1 MLNNDWKDIVSGG
14 GVGEEFTSIDSMK
27 QYKIQVNLEILE
39 GCSYMCP
46 GCFVKRKGN
55 WNPRSITT
63 FHSLAYELKDR
74 DDIVLDDIV
83 IGPTDFYGAQ
93 NLEEIINNL
102 KLADAIL
109 MMPEDNRNIQHN
121 CSILGSLSEKDIES
135 KIKSIENSPLGK
147 VVEAWDVQI
156 ALDLNRLMNDPEYLN
171 ALDERIETFKNSSL
185 NFEISMATNIV
196 QGVED
201 ILYPAIDFVRSKY
214 ETVIE
219 VLPSVV
225 RSFNHSAK
233 HGNKLFEWNDML
245 SRLAVDPHRF
255 KNKFHFLQGDVSHKA
270 FHYSVVSI
278 YHGDMYLSP
287 FIYENAQ
294 IHTDDFKVDDS
305 WHWLPDADISDY
317 ILKKKDEVVVSQME
331 KSGDKECGSCKYLN
345 ICVNRMVP
353 MIMDTVFDGRKE
365 CILNK
370 DVIALFDDE
379 VYHGNS
385 Y

>member
-1 MLNNDWKDIVSGG
+1 MLTDEWKNIVTKGHKL
-14 GVGEEFTSIDSMK
+14 EEFTAVSSMT

-55 WNPRSITT
+55 WNPNSIAT

-93 NLEEIINNL
+93 NLEEIINNQR
-102 KLADAIL
+102 LADAIS
-109 MMPEDNRNIQHN
+109 MIPKDNRNIQHN
-121 CSILGSLSEKDIES
+121 CSILGSLSEKDIEG
-135 KIKSIENSPLGK
+135 KIKAIENSPLGK
-147 VVEAWDVQI
+147 AVEAWDVQI
-156 ALDLNRLMNDPEYLN
+156 ALDLNRLMNDQKYLD
-171 ALDERIETFKNSSL
+171 ALDKRVNTFKNSSL

-201 ILYPAIDFVRSKY
+201 IIYEAIEFVRTRY

-245 SRLAVDPHRF
+245 SKLSIDTKRF
-255 KNKFHFLQGDVSHKA
+255 KEKFHFLQGDVSHKV
-270 FHYSVVSI
+270 FHYSVLSI

-287 FIYENAQ
+287 FVYENAQ
-294 IHTDDFKVDDS
+294 IHTDDFKVDNG
-305 WHWLPDADISDY
+305 WLWLPDADISDY
-317 ILKKKDEVVVSQME
+317 ILDKKNEIVQRQIKES
-331 KSGDKECGSCKYLN
+331 SDKECGSCKYLN
-345 ICVNRMVP
+345 ICANRMVP
-353 MIMDTVFDGRKE
+353 MIMDTVFKGRKE

-370 DVIALFDDE
+370 EVIALFDDE
-379 VYHGNS
+379 IYRGCS
-385 Y
+385 

>member
-1 MLNNDWKDIVSGG
+1 MA
-14 GVGEEFTSIDSMK
+14 F
-27 QYKIQVNLEILE
+27 
-39 GCSYMCP
+39 
-46 GCFVKRKGN
+46 
-55 WNPRSITT
+55 
-63 FHSLAYELKDR
+63 ELKDR
-74 DDIVLDDIV
+74 TDIVLDDIV

-93 NLEEIINNL
+93 NLEEIINNQR
-102 KLADAIL
+102 LADAIS

-121 CSILGSLSEKDIES
+121 CSILGSLSEKDIEG
-135 KIKSIENSPLGK
+135 KIKAIENSLLGK

-156 ALDLNRLMNDPEYLN
+156 ALDLNRLMNDQVYLD
-171 ALDERIETFKNSSL
+171 ALDERVETFKNSSL

-201 ILYPAIDFVRSKY
+201 ILFPAIEFVRARY

-233 HGNKLFEWNDML
+233 HGDKLFEWNDML
-245 SRLAVDPHRF
+245 TRLAADPHKF

-294 IHTDDFKVDDS
+294 IHTDDFKVDNG
-305 WHWLPDADISDY
+305 WLWLPDTDITDY
-317 ILKKKDEVVVSQME
+317 ILKKKDEVVVSQIE
-331 KSGDKECGSCKYLN
+331 NSGNKECGSCKYLN
-345 ICVNRMVP
+345 ICANRMVP

-370 DVIALFDDE
+370 DVIGLYDDE

>member
-1 MLNNDWKDIVSGG
+1 MLNNEWKDIVSGG
-14 GVGEEFTSIDSMK
+14 GIGEEFTSIDSMK

-46 GCFVKRKGN
+46 GCFVKRRGN
-55 WNPRSITT
+55 WNPKSIAL
-63 FHSLAYELKDR
+63 FHELAYELKDR

-83 IGPTDFYGAQ
+83 IGPTDFYGAE
-93 NLEEIINNL
+93 NLVDIINNPR
-102 KLADAIL
+102 LADAIL
-109 MMPEDNRNIQHN
+109 MMPEDNRNVQHN
-121 CSILGSLSEKDIES
+121 CSILGSLSEKDIQG
-135 KIKSIENSPLGK
+135 KIKAIEESPLGK

-156 ALDLNRLMNDPEYLN
+156 ALDLNRLMNDPEYLI
-171 ALDERIETFKNSSL
+171 ALDERVETFKNSSL

-201 ILYPAIDFVRSKY
+201 ILFPAIDFVRSKY

-233 HGNKLFEWNDML
+233 HGDKLFEWNDML
-245 SRLAVDPHRF
+245 TRLAVDPYRF

-270 FHYSVVSI
+270 FHYSVVSL
-278 YHGDMYLSP
+278 HQGNMYMSP

-294 IHTDDFKVDDS
+294 IHTDDFKVDVDGNIVDS
-305 WHWLPDADISDY
+305 
-317 ILKKKDEVVVSQME
+317 ILNKKNKVVNDQIEQS
-331 KSGDKECGSCKYLN
+331 SDKECGSCKYLN
-345 ICVNRMVP
+345 ICANRMVP
-353 MIMDTVFDGRKE
+353 IIMDTVFNGRKE

-370 DVIALFDDE
+370 DVISLYDDE

>member
-14 GVGEEFTSIDSMK
+14 GIGEEFTSIDSMK

-46 GCFVKRKGN
+46 GCFVKRRGN
-55 WNPRSITT
+55 WNPKSINL
-63 FHSLAYELKDR
+63 FHTLAYELKDR
-74 DDIVLDDIV
+74 TDIVLDDIV
-83 IGPTDFYGAQ
+83 IGPTDFYGAE
-93 NLEEIINNL
+93 NLIDIINNVR
-102 KLADAIL
+102 LADAIK

-121 CSILGSLSEKDIES
+121 CSILGSLSEKDIQG
-135 KIKSIENSPLGK
+135 KIKAIEESPLGK
-147 VVEAWDVQI
+147 VVESWDVQI
-156 ALDLNRLMNDPEYLN
+156 ALDLNRLMTDQEYVE
-171 ALDERIETFKNSSL
+171 ALDERVETFKNSSL

-196 QGVED
+196 SGVEE
-201 ILYPAIDFVRSKY
+201 ILYPAIDYIRSKY

-233 HGNKLFEWNDML
+233 HGDKLFEWNDML
-245 SRLAVDPHRF
+245 TRLAVDPHRF

-270 FHYSVVSI
+270 FHYSVVSLYQGNI
-278 YHGDMYLSP
+278 YMSP
-287 FIYENAQ
+287 FVYENAQ
-294 IHTDDFKVDDS
+294 LHTEDFKVHVDG
-305 WHWLPDADISDY
+305 DIYAS
-317 ILKKKDEVVVSQME
+317 ILHKKNSIVNSQIE
-331 KSGDKECGSCKYLN
+331 ESVDKECGSCKYLN
-345 ICVNRMVP
+345 ICANRMVP
-353 MIMDTVFDGRKE
+353 MMMDNVFNGRKE

>member
-1 MLNNDWKDIVSGG
+1 MLNNEWKDIVSGG
-14 GVGEEFTSIDSMK
+14 GIGEEFTSVDSMK

-46 GCFVKRKGN
+46 GCFVKRRGN
-55 WNPRSITT
+55 WNPKSISL
-63 FHSLAYELKDR
+63 FHELSYELKDR
-74 DDIVLDDIV
+74 EDVVLDDIV
-83 IGPTDFYGAQ
+83 IGPTDFYGAE
-93 NLEEIINNL
+93 NLIDIINNPR
-102 KLADAIL
+102 LADAIL
-109 MMPEDNRNIQHN
+109 MMPKDNRNIQHN
-121 CSILGSLSEKDIES
+121 CSILGSLSEKDIQG
-135 KIKSIENSPLGK
+135 KIKAIEESPLGK

-156 ALDLNRLMNDPEYLN
+156 ALDLNRLMNDQEYLN

-196 QGVED
+196 HGVED

-233 HGNKLFEWNDML
+233 HGDKLFEWNDML
-245 SRLAVDPHRF
+245 TRLAIDQHRF

-270 FHYSVVSI
+270 FNYSVVSL
-278 YHGDMYLSP
+278 HQGNMYMSP

-294 IHTDDFKVDDS
+294 LHNDAFKVNIDGNIVDS
-305 WHWLPDADISDY
+305 
-317 ILKKKDEVVVSQME
+317 ILNKKNKVVNDQIEQS
-331 KSGDKECGSCKYLN
+331 SDKECGSCKYLN
-345 ICVNRMVP
+345 ICANRMVP

-370 DVIALFDDE
+370 DVIGLYDDE

>member
-1 MLNNDWKDIVSGG
+1 MLNDEWKNIVAKGHKL
-14 GVGEEFTSIDSMK
+14 EEFTAVSSMS

-55 WNPRSITT
+55 WNPNSIAT
-63 FHSLAYELKDR
+63 FHSLALELKDR

-93 NLEEIINNL
+93 NLEDIINNQR
-102 KLADAIL
+102 LADAIL

-121 CSILGSLSEKDIES
+121 CSILGSLSEKDIEG
-135 KIKSIENSPLGK
+135 KIKSIENSLLGK
-147 VVEAWDVQI
+147 AVEAWDVQI
-156 ALDLNRLMNDPEYLN
+156 ALDLNRLMNDQEYLN
-171 ALDERIETFKNSSL
+171 ALDERVETFKNSSL

-201 ILYPAIDFVRSKY
+201 ILFPAIEFVRAKY

-245 SRLAVDPHRF
+245 TRLSADPHRF

-294 IHTDDFKVDDS
+294 IHTDDFKVDNG
-305 WHWLPDADISDY
+305 WLWLPDADISEY
-317 ILKKKDEVVVSQME
+317 ILNKKNAIVKSQIKE
-331 KSGDKECGSCKYLN
+331 STDKECGSCKYLN
-345 ICVNRMVP
+345 ICANRMVP
-353 MIMDTVFDGRKE
+353 MIMDTVFNGRKE

-370 DVIALFDDE
+370 DVISLFDNE

>member
-14 GVGEEFTSIDSMK
+14 GIGEEFTSIDSMK

-46 GCFVKRKGN
+46 GCFVKRRGN
-55 WNPRSITT
+55 WNPKSIAL
-63 FHSLAYELKDR
+63 FHELAYELKDR
-74 DDIVLDDIV
+74 NDIVLDDIV
-83 IGPTDFYGAQ
+83 IGPTDFYGAE
-93 NLEEIINNL
+93 NLIDIINNPR
-102 KLADAIL
+102 LADAIL

-121 CSILGSLSEKDIES
+121 CSILGSLSEKDIQG
-135 KIKSIENSPLGK
+135 KIKAIEESPLGE

-156 ALDLNRLMNDPEYLN
+156 ALDLNRLMNDPEYLI
-171 ALDERIETFKNSSL
+171 ALDERVETFKNSSL

-233 HGNKLFEWNDML
+233 HGDKLFEWNDML
-245 SRLAVDPHRF
+245 TRLAVDPYRF

-270 FHYSVVSI
+270 FHYSVVSL
-278 YHGDMYLSP
+278 HQGNMYMSP

-294 IHTDDFKVDDS
+294 IHTDAFKVNIDGTIVDS
-305 WHWLPDADISDY
+305 
-317 ILKKKDEVVVSQME
+317 ILNKKDTIVNDQIEQS
-331 KSGDKECGSCKYLN
+331 SDKECGSCKYLN
-345 ICVNRMVP
+345 ICANRMVP
-353 MIMDTVFDGRKE
+353 VIMDTVFDGRKE

-370 DVIALFDDE
+370 DVIGLYDDE

>member
-14 GVGEEFTSIDSMK
+14 GAGEEFTSIDSMK

>member
-14 GVGEEFTSIDSMK
+14 GIGEEFTSIDSMK

-46 GCFVKRKGN
+46 GCFVKRRGN
-55 WNPRSITT
+55 WNPKSIAL
-63 FHSLAYELKDR
+63 FHELAYELKDR
-74 DDIVLDDIV
+74 NDIVLDDIV
-83 IGPTDFYGAQ
+83 IGPTDFYGAE
-93 NLEEIINNL
+93 NLIDIINNPR
-102 KLADAIL
+102 LADAIL

-121 CSILGSLSEKDIES
+121 CSILGSLSEKDIQG
-135 KIKSIENSPLGK
+135 KIKAIEESPLGK

-156 ALDLNRLMNDPEYLN
+156 ALDLNRLMNDPEYLI
-171 ALDERIETFKNSSL
+171 ALDERVETFKNSSL

-233 HGNKLFEWNDML
+233 HGDKLFEWNDML
-245 SRLAVDPHRF
+245 TRLAVDPYRF

-270 FHYSVVSI
+270 FHYSVVSL
-278 YHGDMYLSP
+278 HQGNMYMSP

-294 IHTDDFKVDDS
+294 IHTDAFKVNIDGNIVDS
-305 WHWLPDADISDY
+305 
-317 ILKKKDEVVVSQME
+317 ILNKKDTIVNDQIEQS
-331 KSGDKECGSCKYLN
+331 SDKECGSCKYLN
-345 ICVNRMVP
+345 ICANRMVP
-353 MIMDTVFDGRKE
+353 IIMDTVFDGRKE

-370 DVIALFDDE
+370 DVISLYDDE

>member
-1 MLNNDWKDIVSGG
+1 MLNNDWKNIIEGG
-14 GVGEEFTSIDSMK
+14 RGEEFASINSMK
-27 QYKIQVNLEILE
+27 EYKIQVNLEILE

-55 WNPRSITT
+55 WNPNSIAT
-63 FHSLAYELKDR
+63 FHSLALELKDR
-74 DDIVLDDIV
+74 TDIVLDDIV

-93 NLEEIINNL
+93 NLEEIINNQR
-102 KLADAIL
+102 LADAIL

-121 CSILGSLSEKDIES
+121 CSILGSLSEKDIEG

-156 ALDLNRLMNDPEYLN
+156 ALDLNRLMNDQEYLD
-171 ALDERIETFKNSSL
+171 ALDERVETFKNSSL

-201 ILYPAIDFVRSKY
+201 ILFPAIEFVRAKY

-233 HGNKLFEWNDML
+233 HGDKLFQWNDML
-245 SRLAVDPHRF
+245 TRLAADPHRF

-270 FHYSVVSI
+270 FHYSVISI

-294 IHTDDFKVDDS
+294 IHKDDFKVDNG
-305 WHWLPDADISDY
+305 WLWLPDADITDY
-317 ILKKKDEVVVSQME
+317 ILNKKNELVESQIE
-331 KSGDKECGSCKYLN
+331 KSFDKECGSCRYLN
-345 ICVNRMVP
+345 ICANRLVP
-353 MIMDTVFDGRKE
+353 IIMDTVFDGRKE

-370 DVIALFDDE
+370 DVISLFDNE

>member
-1 MLNNDWKDIVSGG
+1 MLNNEWKDIVSGG
-14 GVGEEFTSIDSMK
+14 GIGEEFTSIDSMK

-46 GCFVKRKGN
+46 GCFVKRRGN
-55 WNPRSITT
+55 WNPKSIAL
-63 FHSLAYELKDR
+63 FHELAYELKDR

-83 IGPTDFYGAQ
+83 IGPTDFYGAE
-93 NLEEIINNL
+93 NLVDIINNPR
-102 KLADAIL
+102 LADAIL

-121 CSILGSLSEKDIES
+121 CSILGSLSEKDIQG
-135 KIKSIENSPLGK
+135 KIKAIEESPLGK

-156 ALDLNRLMNDPEYLN
+156 ALDLNRLMNDPEYLI
-171 ALDERIETFKNSSL
+171 ALDERVETFKNSSL

-201 ILYPAIDFVRSKY
+201 ILFPAIDFVRSKY

-233 HGNKLFEWNDML
+233 HGDKLFEWNDML
-245 SRLAVDPHRF
+245 TRLAVDPYRF

-270 FHYSVVSI
+270 FHYSVVSL
-278 YHGDMYLSP
+278 HQGNMYMSP

-294 IHTDDFKVDDS
+294 IHTDDFKVDVDGNIVDS
-305 WHWLPDADISDY
+305 
-317 ILKKKDEVVVSQME
+317 ILNKKNKVVNDQIEQS
-331 KSGDKECGSCKYLN
+331 SDKECGSCKYLN
-345 ICVNRMVP
+345 ICANRMVP

-370 DVIALFDDE
+370 DVIGLYDDE

>member
-14 GVGEEFTSIDSMK
+14 GMGEEFTSVDSMK
-27 QYKIQVNLEILE
+27 TYKIQVNLEILE

-55 WNPRSITT
+55 WNPNSIAT

-93 NLEEIINNL
+93 NLEEIINNQR
-102 KLADAIL
+102 LADAIL

-121 CSILGSLSEKDIES
+121 CSILGSLSEKDIEG

-147 VVEAWDVQI
+147 VVEGWDVQI
-156 ALDLNRLMNDPEYLN
+156 ALDLNRLMNDPEYLD
-171 ALDERIETFKNSSL
+171 ALDERVETFKNSSL

-201 ILYPAIDFVRSKY
+201 ILYPAIDFVRSRY

-270 FHYSVVSI
+270 FHYSVISI

-294 IHTDDFKVDDS
+294 LHTDDFKVDNS
-305 WHWLPDADISDY
+305 WLWLPDADITDY
-317 ILKKKDEVVVSQME
+317 ILKKKDEIVVSQIE
-331 KSGDKECGSCKYLN
+331 KSVDKECGTCKYLN
-345 ICVNRMVP
+345 ICANRMVP

>member
-1 MLNNDWKDIVSGG
+1 MLNNEWANIVNNGG
-14 GVGEEFTSIDSMK
+14 RLEEFTAINQMK

-46 GCFVKRKGN
+46 GCFVKRRGN
-55 WNPRSITT
+55 WNPQSINL

-74 DDIVLDDIV
+74 TDVVLDDIV
-83 IGPTDFYGAQ
+83 IGPTDFYGAE
-93 NLEEIINNL
+93 NLIDIINNPR
-102 KLADAIL
+102 LADAIS
-109 MMPEDNRNIQHN
+109 MMPKDNRNIQHN
-121 CSILGSLSEKDIES
+121 CSILGSLSEKDIRG
-135 KIKSIENSPLGK
+135 KIKAIEESPLGK

-156 ALDLNRLMNDPEYLN
+156 ALDLNRLMNDQAYVA
-171 ALDERIETFKNSSL
+171 ALDERLETFKNSSL

-201 ILYPAIDFVRSKY
+201 ILYSAIEYVRMMY

-219 VLPSVV
+219 VLLSVV

-233 HGNKLFEWNDML
+233 HGDKLFEWNDML
-245 SRLAVDPHRF
+245 TRLAADPYRF

-270 FHYSVVSI
+270 FHYSVVSL
-278 YHGDMYLSP
+278 HQGNMYMSP

-294 IHTDDFKVDDS
+294 LHNDAFKVNVDGSIVDS
-305 WHWLPDADISDY
+305 
-317 ILKKKDEVVVSQME
+317 ILNKKNEVVNDQIEHSV
-331 KSGDKECGSCKYLN
+331 DKECGSCKYLN
-345 ICVNRMVP
+345 ICANRMVP

-370 DVIALFDDE
+370 SVIGLYDEE

>member
-1 MLNNDWKDIVSGG
+1 MLTDEWKNIVTKGHKL
-14 GVGEEFTSIDSMK
+14 EEFTAVSSMT

-55 WNPRSITT
+55 WNPNSIAT

-93 NLEEIINNL
+93 NLEEIINNQR
-102 KLADAIL
+102 LADAIS
-109 MMPEDNRNIQHN
+109 MIPKDNRNIQHN
-121 CSILGSLSEKDIES
+121 CSILGSLSEKDIEG
-135 KIKSIENSPLGK
+135 KIKAIENSPLGK
-147 VVEAWDVQI
+147 AVEAWDVQI
-156 ALDLNRLMNDPEYLN
+156 ALDLNRLMNDQKYLD
-171 ALDERIETFKNSSL
+171 ALDKRVETFKNSSL

-201 ILYPAIDFVRSKY
+201 IIYEAIEFVRTRY

-245 SRLAVDPHRF
+245 SKLSTDSKRF
-255 KNKFHFLQGDVSHKA
+255 KEKFHFLQGDVSHKV
-270 FHYSVVSI
+270 FHYAVLSI

-287 FIYENAQ
+287 FVYENAQ
-294 IHTDDFKVDDS
+294 IHTDDFKVDNG
-305 WHWLPDADISDY
+305 WLWLPDADISDY
-317 ILKKKDEVVVSQME
+317 ILDKKNEIVQKQIKES
-331 KSGDKECGSCKYLN
+331 SDKECGSCKYLN
-345 ICVNRMVP
+345 ICANRMVP
-353 MIMDTVFDGRKE
+353 MIMDTVFKGRKE

-370 DVIALFDDE
+370 EVIALFDDE
-379 VYHGNS
+379 IYRGCS
-385 Y
+385 

>member
-1 MLNNDWKDIVSGG
+1 MLNNDWKDIVTGG

-27 QYKIQVNLEILE
+27 TYKIQVNLEILE

-46 GCFVKRKGN
+46 GCFVKRRGN
-55 WNPRSITT
+55 WNPKSIAT

-83 IGPTDFYGAQ
+83 IGPTDFYGAE
-93 NLEEIINNL
+93 NLIDIINNPR
-102 KLADAIL
+102 LADAIL

-121 CSILGSLSEKDIES
+121 CSILGSLSEKDIQG
-135 KIKSIENSPLGK
+135 KIKAIEESPLGK
-147 VVEAWDVQI
+147 VVEGWDVQI
-156 ALDLNRLMNDPEYLN
+156 ALDLNRLMNDQEYLI
-171 ALDERIETFKNSSL
+171 ALDERVETFKNSSL

-294 IHTDDFKVDDS
+294 IHTDDFKVDVDGNIVDS
-305 WHWLPDADISDY
+305 
-317 ILKKKDEVVVSQME
+317 ILNKKNKIVNDQIEQS
-331 KSGDKECGSCKYLN
+331 SDKECGSCKYLN
-345 ICVNRMVP
+345 ICANRMVP
-353 MIMDTVFDGRKE
+353 MIMDTVFDGREE

-370 DVIALFDDE
+370 DVIGLFDDE

>member
-1 MLNNDWKDIVSGG
+1 MLNNDWKNIVDGG
-14 GVGEEFTSIDSMK
+14 RGEEFMSIDNMK

-46 GCFVKRKGN
+46 GCFVKRRGN
-55 WNPRSITT
+55 WNPKSIAL
-63 FHSLAYELKDR
+63 FHELAYELKDR
-74 DDIVLDDIV
+74 NDVVLDDIV
-83 IGPTDFYGAQ
+83 IGPTDFYGAE
-93 NLEEIINNL
+93 NLIDIINNPR
-102 KLADAIL
+102 LADAIL

-121 CSILGSLSEKDIES
+121 CSILGSLSEKDIQG
-135 KIKSIENSPLGK
+135 KIKAIEESPLGK

-156 ALDLNRLMNDPEYLN
+156 ALDLNRLMNDPEYLI
-171 ALDERIETFKNSSL
+171 ALDERVETFKNSSL

-201 ILYPAIDFVRSKY
+201 ILFPAIDFVRSKY

-233 HGNKLFEWNDML
+233 HGDKLFEWNDML
-245 SRLAVDPHRF
+245 TRLAVDPYRF

-270 FHYSVVSI
+270 FHYSVVSL
-278 YHGDMYLSP
+278 HQGNMYMSP

-294 IHTDDFKVDDS
+294 IHTDDFKVDVDGNIVDS
-305 WHWLPDADISDY
+305 
-317 ILKKKDEVVVSQME
+317 ILNKKDTIVNDQIEQS
-331 KSGDKECGSCKYLN
+331 SDKECGSCKYLN
-345 ICVNRMVP
+345 ICANRMVP
-353 MIMDTVFDGRKE
+353 IIMDTVFNGRKE

-370 DVIALFDDE
+370 DVIGLYDDE

>member
-1 MLNNDWKDIVSGG
+1 MLNDDWKNIVDGG
-14 GVGEEFTSIDSMK
+14 RGEEFVSIDSMK
-27 QYKIQVNLEILE
+27 EYKIQVNLEILE

-55 WNPRSITT
+55 WNPSSIAT

-74 DDIVLDDIV
+74 TDIVLDDIV

-93 NLEEIINNL
+93 NLEEIINNQR
-102 KLADAIL
+102 LADAIL

-121 CSILGSLSEKDIES
+121 CSILGSLSEKDIEG
-135 KIKSIENSPLGK
+135 KIKAIENSPLGK

-156 ALDLNRLMNDPEYLN
+156 ALDLNRLMNDQVYLD
-171 ALDERIETFKNSSL
+171 ALDERVETFKNSSL

-201 ILYPAIDFVRSKY
+201 ILFPAIEFVRSRY

-245 SRLAVDPHRF
+245 TRLAADPHRF

-270 FHYSVVSI
+270 FHYSVISI

-294 IHTDDFKVDDS
+294 IHTDDFKVDNG
-305 WHWLPDADISDY
+305 WLMLPDADITDY
-317 ILKKKDEVVVSQME
+317 ILKKKDEIVVKQIE
-331 KSGDKECGSCKYLN
+331 NSGSKECGDCKYLN

-370 DVIALFDDE
+370 DVISLYDDE

>member
-1 MLNNDWKDIVSGG
+1 MLNNDWKDIVTGG

-27 QYKIQVNLEILE
+27 TYKIQVNLEILE

-46 GCFVKRKGN
+46 GCFVKRRGN
-55 WNPRSITT
+55 WNPKSIAT

-83 IGPTDFYGAQ
+83 IGPTDFYGAE
-93 NLEEIINNL
+93 NLIDIINNPR
-102 KLADAIL
+102 LADAIL

-121 CSILGSLSEKDIES
+121 CSILGSLSEKDIQG
-135 KIKSIENSPLGK
+135 KIKAIEESPLGK
-147 VVEAWDVQI
+147 VVEGWDVQI
-156 ALDLNRLMNDPEYLN
+156 ALDLNRLMNDQEYLI
-171 ALDERIETFKNSSL
+171 ALDERVETFKNSSL

-233 HGNKLFEWNDML
+233 HGDKLFEWNDML

-294 IHTDDFKVDDS
+294 IHTDDFKVDVDGNIVDS
-305 WHWLPDADISDY
+305 
-317 ILKKKDEVVVSQME
+317 ILNKKNKIVNDQIEQS
-331 KSGDKECGSCKYLN
+331 SDKECGSCKYLN
-345 ICVNRMVP
+345 ICANRMVP
-353 MIMDTVFDGRKE
+353 MIMDTVFDGREE

-370 DVIALFDDE
+370 DVIGLFDDE

>member
-1 MLNNDWKDIVSGG
+1 MLNDEWKNIVAKGHKL
-14 GVGEEFTSIDSMK
+14 EEFTAVSSMS

-55 WNPRSITT
+55 WNPNSIAT
-63 FHSLAYELKDR
+63 FHSLALELKDR

-93 NLEEIINNL
+93 NLEDIINNQR
-102 KLADAIL
+102 LADAIL

-121 CSILGSLSEKDIES
+121 CSILGSLSEKDIEG
-135 KIKSIENSPLGK
+135 KIKSIENSLLGK
-147 VVEAWDVQI
+147 AVEAWDVQI
-156 ALDLNRLMNDPEYLN
+156 ALDLNRLMNDQEYLN
-171 ALDERIETFKNSSL
+171 ALDERVETFKNSSL

-201 ILYPAIDFVRSKY
+201 ILFPAIEFVRAKY

-245 SRLAVDPHRF
+245 TRLAADPHRF

-294 IHTDDFKVDDS
+294 IHTDDFKVDNG
-305 WHWLPDADISDY
+305 WLWLPDADISEY
-317 ILKKKDEVVVSQME
+317 ILNKKNAIVKSQIE
-331 KSGDKECGSCKYLN
+331 ESSDKECGSCKYLN
-345 ICVNRMVP
+345 ICANRMVP
-353 MIMDTVFDGRKE
+353 MIMDTVFNGRKE

-370 DVIALFDDE
+370 DVISLFDNE

>member
-14 GVGEEFTSIDSMK
+14 GAGEEFTSIDSMK

-93 NLEEIINNL
+93 NLEEIINNQ
-102 KLADAIL
+102 KLADAIM

>member
-1 MLNNDWKDIVSGG
+1 MLNDEWKNIVAKGHKL
-14 GVGEEFTSIDSMK
+14 EEFTAVSSMS

-55 WNPRSITT
+55 WNPNSIAT
-63 FHSLAYELKDR
+63 FHSLALELKDR

-93 NLEEIINNL
+93 NLEDIINNQR
-102 KLADAIL
+102 LADAIL

-121 CSILGSLSEKDIES
+121 CSILGSLSEKDIEG
-135 KIKSIENSPLGK
+135 KIKSIENSLLGK
-147 VVEAWDVQI
+147 AVEAWDVQI
-156 ALDLNRLMNDPEYLN
+156 ALDLNRLMNDQEYLN
-171 ALDERIETFKNSSL
+171 ALDERVETFKNSSL

-201 ILYPAIDFVRSKY
+201 ILFPAIEFVRAKY

-245 SRLAVDPHRF
+245 TRLAADPHRF

-294 IHTDDFKVDDS
+294 IHTDDFKVDNG
-305 WHWLPDADISDY
+305 WLWLPDADISEY
-317 ILKKKDEVVVSQME
+317 ILNKKNAIVKSQIKE
-331 KSGDKECGSCKYLN
+331 STDKECGSCKYLS
-345 ICVNRMVP
+345 ICANRMVP
-353 MIMDTVFDGRKE
+353 MIMDTVFNGRKE

-370 DVIALFDDE
+370 DVISLFDNE

>member
-14 GVGEEFTSIDSMK
+14 GIGEEFTSIDSMK

-46 GCFVKRKGN
+46 GCFVKRRGN
-55 WNPRSITT
+55 WNPKSIAL
-63 FHSLAYELKDR
+63 FHELAYELKDR
-74 DDIVLDDIV
+74 NDIVLDDIV
-83 IGPTDFYGAQ
+83 IGPTDFYGAE
-93 NLEEIINNL
+93 NLIDIINNPR
-102 KLADAIL
+102 LADAIL

-121 CSILGSLSEKDIES
+121 CSILGSLSEKDIQG
-135 KIKSIENSPLGK
+135 KIKAIEESPLGK

-156 ALDLNRLMNDPEYLN
+156 ALDLNRLMNDPEYLI
-171 ALDERIETFKNSSL
+171 ALDERVETFKNSSL

-225 RSFNHSAK
+225 RSFNHSSK
-233 HGNKLFEWNDML
+233 HGDKLFEWNDML
-245 SRLAVDPHRF
+245 TRLSVDTHRF

-270 FHYSVVSI
+270 FHYSVVSL
-278 YHGDMYLSP
+278 YQGNMYMSP

-294 IHTDDFKVDDS
+294 IHTDTFKVNIDGTIVDS
-305 WHWLPDADISDY
+305 ILNKKNKIVSDQ
-317 ILKKKDEVVVSQME
+317 IKQS
-331 KSGDKECGSCKYLN
+331 SDKECGSCKYLN
-345 ICVNRMVP
+345 ICANRMVP

-370 DVIALFDDE
+370 DVIELYDDE

>member
-93 NLEEIINNL
+93 NLEEIINNQ

-201 ILYPAIDFVRSKY
+201 ILYPAIDFIRSKY